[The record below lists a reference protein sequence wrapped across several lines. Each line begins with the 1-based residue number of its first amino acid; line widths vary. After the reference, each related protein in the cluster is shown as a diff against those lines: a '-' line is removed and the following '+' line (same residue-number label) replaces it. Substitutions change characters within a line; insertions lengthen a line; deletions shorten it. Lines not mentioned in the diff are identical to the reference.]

1 MQSRLSLEG
10 STQQSALSIQPK
22 PNHRNGRNGR
32 KDSLNLD
39 FKNFLVTHPSL
50 HSMNPNACGSPSFAS
65 FAVKSR
71 FWLSATL

>member
-22 PNHRNGRNGR
+22 TTFTA
-32 KDSLNLD
+32 KDGKGAKRSDYLTQITRDICDHSSQCVL
-39 FKNFLVTHPSL
+39 L
-50 HSMNPNACGSPSFAS
+50 HLPFSFAS

-71 FWLSATL
+71 LWLSATL